1 VSKRITKYLFNRK
14 NKPNTPNKPNKKFSS
29 LSKNYYIYAGFILSI
44 VLLSLSWSAIS
55 LYKSQ
60 KNVLQNQ
67 LISQSQLIDSK
78 LNNYFNYVSHI
89 AEDKGHKIAL
99 KGDDLG
105 NIAYL
110 FKRNF
115 FFPVTKA
122 GLKRKAFIWPH
133 FSWVDENRNVLV
145 NSSAGVLPKR
155 QKINNSKHLYQSTI
169 NSWQLNL
176 SDPHDSKF
184 EDESFI
190 EASLGVSNLENEKYI
205 GSIITKFNISKLV
218 EAIKFDLKE
227 ETKFIILNE
236 EIKII
241 IDPDNHLIN
250 DDDFFAREL
259 ANITPNAGLVALKK
273 KLKYRGNIYQI
284 YKKSSEYPFII
295 LTGYNNSSFNKE
307 FVINFIEK
315 FIILFGTTF
324 VVFAILVFQ
333 RQRIIK
339 PINNLAI
346 IARKLGR
353 GESDV
358 EIENLNYSQ
367 KRKYASEINELYQG
381 ISLTKNLINNEKEI
395 NLKLIELNNKLEQQN
410 EIAKKS
416 TKSREKFLIETRQ
429 DIIEETMIK
438 ITKDIV
444 RIIDHQE
451 GNVVM
456 TKQTLIDLNK
466 KILGSCAKI
475 LSFVSDNLN
484 FLPVNVEKII
494 LEAIDMSHYEA
505 SINNVQLSTNIA
517 DKIADINIDER
528 SIKHVIVALINYL
541 MEDVKKGENNSFVK
555 IGAKSKKEKG
565 EKFLEIIFED
575 NGHGISEEM
584 RMNFRQAN
592 SKESKNENNI
602 SLTLQAIRSILTSHK
617 ATLTI
622 NSQVG
627 LGNVIMIKMPYGT
640 EAIKVKNDLSKNFE
654 NVIDLFPEKNF

>member
-1 VSKRITKYLFNRK
+1 MSQRITKYFFNKK
-14 NKPNTPNKPNKKFSS
+14 NKSNQKFAS

>member
-1 VSKRITKYLFNRK
+1 MSKRITKYLFNRK

>member
-1 VSKRITKYLFNRK
+1 VSQRITKYFFNKK
-14 NKPNTPNKPNKKFSS
+14 NKSNQKFAS